1 MYYENNNDAVN
12 VLACACALR
21 QVTTTVVVVRSTGG
35 CDPKTAAVP
44 PMAGALAGGSCHM
57 ATASRARRAAV
68 VRHGT
73 RRRRRVGLAREPD
86 AHARTRRTR
95 ATRACT
101 GSWPRVIT
109 STTSVRGRVVERG
122 GLVSIVARG
131 APSTDPPPPFGG
143 HGGTSTRC
151 HRASYTSPSPLHG
164 VRLGISPTRRY
175 RRPDGAAPRYNGN
188 GNGRLRTRGILI
200 SGHGR
205 HTV

>member
-21 QVTTTVVVVRSTGG
+21 RVTTTVVVVRSTGG

-44 PMAGALAGGSCHM
+44 PMAGALTAGGSCHM

-73 RRRRRVGLAREPD
+73 HRRRRVGLAREPD

-131 APSTDPPPPFGG
+131 APSTDPPPIRWPRGYVD
-143 HGGTSTRC
+143 
-151 HRASYTSPSPLHG
+151 ALSPRVIHVP
-164 VRLGISPTRRY
+164 VAVA
-175 RRPDGAAPRYNGN
+175 RRPV
-188 GNGRLRTRGILI
+188 
-200 SGHGR
+200 R
-205 HTV
+205 HFAYTPV